1 VDDSSSKGRD
11 DEAPARTSPD
21 QRTGRPSRKEAE
33 AAVRVLLRWAGEDPD
48 REGLADTPK
57 RVVKSYEEFF
67 AGYDK
72 DPEEI
77 LARTFT
83 ETNGYDEMVVLR
95 DIRFESHCEHHIAP
109 IIGTV
114 HIAYIPDHRVV
125 GISKLARLVE
135 IVSKRLQIQERMTA
149 MIAQCLENV
158 LQPKGVAVV
167 VEGAHQC
174 MTTRGIH
181 KPGTT
186 MLTSHMTG
194 AFRDDDKTRRE
205 FLAMIGDPGRRGLS
219 NT

>member
-1 VDDSSSKGRD
+1 VDTDKPGQGNNGGSSGGGHAI
-11 DEAPARTSPD
+11 E
-21 QRTGRPSRKEAE
+21 RPSREEAE
-33 AAVRVLLRWAGEDPD
+33 DAVRTLLRWAGEDPT
-48 REGLADTPK
+48 REGLTDTPK
-57 RVVKSYEEFF
+57 RVVKSYEEHFS
-67 AGYDK
+67 GYGK

-77 LARTFT
+77 LARTFS

-135 IVSKRLQIQERMTA
+135 IVSKRMQIQERMTA

-158 LQPKGVAVV
+158 LQPHGVAVV
-167 VEGAHQC
+167 VEGTHQC

-181 KPGTT
+181 KPGTS
-186 MLTSHMTG
+186 MVTSHMTG

-205 FLAMIGDPGRRGLS
+205 FLAMIGDMGGRGMARV
-219 NT
+219 